1 MAALLLSFLKGF
13 RELLTLVQ
21 KVRKSYLYLKCPASL
36 EAIVIETVE
45 LYLVITDFLA
55 IFWV

>member
-1 MAALLLSFLKGF
+1 MAALLLSFLEGF

-21 KVRKSYLYLKCPASL
+21 KVRKSYLYLKCSASL